1 MEILSSVARLGIGFP
16 LRVASDLSVIP
27 SIAIMKQNQR
37 HFEMFIGIFHVVVS
51 CLANAADVYER
62 TTDAPLFLTTDQW
75 NGMLDVLWLSFL
87 YLLVVHLLSIKNENV
102 NIVLRYAG
110 FSLAW
115 ILKLKDGPATHT
127 YSLLMVLAGFSA
139 VVLRRNLFADKY
151 MLPLRKREMATSVAL
166 ALFCTTIFL
175 YAFDIPIDG
184 AYIRAA
190 FYCCLGAFFY
200 FGWKCVPVGGDNGT
214 SKKWDDC
221 DVVSSEF
228 I

>member
-1 MEILSSVARLGIGFP
+1 
-16 LRVASDLSVIP
+16 
-27 SIAIMKQNQR
+27 
-37 HFEMFIGIFHVVVS
+37 
-51 CLANAADVYER
+51 
-62 TTDAPLFLTTDQW
+62 DAPLFLTTDQW